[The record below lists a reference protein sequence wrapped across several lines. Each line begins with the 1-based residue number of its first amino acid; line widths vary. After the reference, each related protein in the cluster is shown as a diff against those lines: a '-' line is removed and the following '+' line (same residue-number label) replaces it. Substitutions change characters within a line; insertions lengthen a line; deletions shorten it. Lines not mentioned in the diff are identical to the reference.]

1 MQKADTDTEMET
13 HTEDTDAIPE
23 RETPPMTPRG
33 PSQMREPSTERAG
46 STNTPTR
53 KPDHTHRDDTAQA
66 HTKHARTTDLM
77 AHERETLTH
86 RRTESQKE
94 DKNTIPAHREAA
106 YLQGTAW

>member
-1 MQKADTDTEMET
+1 MQKADADTEMKT

-33 PSQMREPSTERAG
+33 PSQTREPSTERAG

-53 KPDHTHRDDTAQA
+53 KHNHTHRDDTAQA
-66 HTKHARTTDLM
+66 HMKHARTTDLM
-77 AHERETLTH
+77 AHESETHTQ
-86 RRTESQKE
+86 TYGIPKE

-106 YLQGTAW
+106 YM